1 MKLKIIISICL
12 VLFLFTLGSN
22 KAYAISIDEIRESA
36 SNTMTQVWERVELV
50 FAFSQGKK
58 VEVLAK
64 HAQRR
69 LEWAETEFNAE
80 DEEKGQTYLD
90 EYVEIKGNIAGR
102 LENVDEEILEEYK
115 TKTIDENNQ
124 IDVMKNEVSDS
135 VKNVIDKNQL
145 EVLGATWEVVTD
157 IQGTTEGKNFVDVVY
172 SPGASAGGTSTLII
186 EGGELTY
193 APGTTAGGTSGVEI
207 KYSPG
212 NEGGGK
218 GGVVIETDNSGG
230 SGNNVVVD

>member
-80 DEEKGQTYLD
+80 DEEK
-90 EYVEIKGNIAGR
+90 V
-102 LENVDEEILEEYK
+102 
-115 TKTIDENNQ
+115 
-124 IDVMKNEVSDS
+124 
-135 VKNVIDKNQL
+135 
-145 EVLGATWEVVTD
+145 
-157 IQGTTEGKNFVDVVY
+157 
-172 SPGASAGGTSTLII
+172 
-186 EGGELTY
+186 
-193 APGTTAGGTSGVEI
+193 
-207 KYSPG
+207 
-212 NEGGGK
+212 
-218 GGVVIETDNSGG
+218 
-230 SGNNVVVD
+230 

>member
-90 EYVEIKGNIAGR
+90 EYVEITGNIAGR

-157 IQGTTEGKNFVDVVY
+157 IQGTTEGEDFVNIVY
-172 SPGASAGGTSTLII
+172 APGTTAGGTSTLII